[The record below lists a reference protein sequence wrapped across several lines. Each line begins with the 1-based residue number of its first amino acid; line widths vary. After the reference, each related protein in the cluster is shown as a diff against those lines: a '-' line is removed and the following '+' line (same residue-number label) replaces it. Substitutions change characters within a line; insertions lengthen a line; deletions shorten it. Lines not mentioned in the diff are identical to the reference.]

1 MDWDLSSPP
10 PKILYDKVCRRSH
23 FFFAWAGVRLDDEE
37 QKQLKLM
44 NILKRSL
51 SAAALDGYEAT
62 LFDCQDNKQFFCSR
76 NMCEKHQF
84 IVKC

>member
-1 MDWDLSSPP
+1 MMEN
-10 PKILYDKVCRRSH
+10 KKH
-23 FFFAWAGVRLDDEE
+23 
-37 QKQLKLM
+37 LKLM
-44 NILKRSL
+44 NILKLSL